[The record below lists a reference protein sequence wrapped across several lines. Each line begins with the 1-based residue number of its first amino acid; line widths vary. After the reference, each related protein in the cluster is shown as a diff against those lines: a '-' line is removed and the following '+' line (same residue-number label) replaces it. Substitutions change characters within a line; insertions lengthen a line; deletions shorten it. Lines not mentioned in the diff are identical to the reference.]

1 MVDLYDKVSSYM
13 ILDHPDQ
20 KLIFTVRARHSFE
33 FGPRAKNAR
42 IFGRDMGAKS
52 FLKGP

>member
-1 MVDLYDKVSSYM
+1 MVDLYEKVPSYM
-13 ILDHPDQ
+13 ILGHSDQ
-20 KLIFTVRARHSFE
+20 KLYFRYGAGRHFA
-33 FGPRAKNAR
+33 FGSLAKNAG